1 MIGAVSGAALN
12 AAFLT
17 YYREVAR
24 VRFELVKL
32 GQLHGVEAVE
42 AEFRIAVTPPRVI
55 KA

>member
-1 MIGAVSGAALN
+1 MAFNHAADE
-12 AAFLT
+12 AGF
-17 YYREVAR
+17 R
-24 VRFELVKL
+24 VVQLGYELVKL